1 MKIIAVDDEKI
12 ALQGLVL
19 SIQKVAPDAEI
30 HGFRHTGEAIAH
42 MESDPCDVAFLDIE
56 MKSMNGVEVAKKL
69 KDINPDVNIIFAT
82 GFGSYRDAAFDLHAS
97 GYLIKP
103 ITEESV
109 KRELD
114 NLRRPVS
121 APKRL
126 RIRTF
131 GNFEMLYDNKPLR
144 FKYQKT
150 KEMLAYLVDRNGAM
164 CSTGEL
170 MAVLFDDDDHNAYY
184 QRLRSD
190 LRAVFAEIGC
200 ESLIIQQ
207 KGLLGLSVKEIDCD
221 YYDYLNGKVPLEKLY
236 HGEYMSQYSFA
247 EVTNAELFAKSKK
260 QTAHSSLDTANQKSV

>member
-12 ALQGLVL
+12 ALQGLL
-19 SIQKVAPDAEI
+19 SAIQQAAPDADI
-30 HGFRHTGEAIAH
+30 HGFRYTSKAIDH

-56 MKSMNGVEVAKKL
+56 MKGMNGVEVAARFKA
-69 KDINPDVNIIFAT
+69 INPNVNIIFAT

-114 NLRRPVS
+114 NLRRPIS
-121 APKRL
+121 TPKRL
-126 RIRTF
+126 QIRTF
-131 GNFEMLYDNKPLR
+131 GNFEVLYNNTPLR

-150 KEMLAYLVDRNGAM
+150 KEMLAYLVDRKGAM

-190 LRAVFAEIGC
+190 LRTIFSEIGC
-200 ESLIIQQ
+200 EDMILQQ
-207 KGLLGLSVKEIDCD
+207 KGLLGLVIKDLDCD

-236 HGEYMSQYSFA
+236 HGEYMAQYSFA
-247 EVTNAELFAKSKK
+247 EVTNAELFAKI
-260 QTAHSSLDTANQKSV
+260 QK

>member
-12 ALQGLVL
+12 ALQGLL
-19 SIQKVAPDAEI
+19 SAIQQAAPEADI
-30 HGFRHTGEAIAH
+30 HGFRYTSEAIAH

-56 MKSMNGVEVAKKL
+56 MKGMNGVEVAARFKA
-69 KDINPDVNIIFAT
+69 INPNVNIIFAT

-103 ITEESV
+103 ITEEGV

-114 NLRRPVS
+114 NLRRPIS
-121 APKRL
+121 TPKRL
-126 RIRTF
+126 QIRTF
-131 GNFEMLYDNKPLR
+131 GNFDVLYNNTPLR

-150 KEMLAYLVDRNGAM
+150 KEMLAYLVDRKGAM

-190 LRAVFAEIGC
+190 LRTIFSDIGC
-200 ESLIIQQ
+200 ENIILQQ
-207 KGLLGLSVKEIDCD
+207 KGMLGLAVTEVDCD
-221 YYDYLNGKVPLEKLY
+221 YYDYLNGKIPLEKLY
-236 HGEYMSQYSFA
+236 HGEYMAQYSFA
-247 EVTNAELFAKSKK
+247 EVTNGELFAKSQAK
-260 QTAHSSLDTANQKSV
+260 